1 MAGGAALAEAVREV
15 AHSVDKRAMHMC
27 ADFLPDWVQIL
38 ARSKTAFRFDPV
50 RSINLFVQIE
60 ARLQGRLEDNEGIPA
75 L

>member
-1 MAGGAALAEAVREV
+1 MAGGAALAEDVREV
-15 AHSVDKRAMHMC
+15 GPFRRQTRDAMC

-38 ARSKTAFRFDPV
+38 TRSKTAFRFDPV
-50 RSINLFVQIE
+50 RSINLFVQFE